1 MSNYDFEIKHIQAI
15 LDQMNAM
22 QPLPVHGT
30 PEALADHE
38 GWMKRHDEIT
48 ELKCEAERYA
58 LCALPLEVS
67 RELGRVSARMRTLLN
82 LNLLLNEEKPNV

>member
-1 MSNYDFEIKHIQAI
+1 MNYDFEIKHIRAI

-22 QPLPVHGT
+22 HPLPAHGT

-48 ELKCEAERYA
+48 ELKREAEQYA
-58 LCALPLEVS
+58 LCALPSEVGKALS
-67 RELGRVSARMRTLLN
+67 QVSARMRTLLN
-82 LNLLLNEEKPNV
+82 LDPPLNEEKPNA